1 MDGEDEVARLWP
13 PFGLRVT
20 CGPLVMRPLR
30 DADFPEVL
38 EVAHAGIHDPDRM
51 PFSFPWTRPEGAD
64 LERAFLQ
71 YHWGKRASLRPEEW
85 SLDLGVWRDGRFVGV
100 QGVGTEDFP
109 VTRTGETGSWLGRQ
123 FHGRGTGTLMR
134 QAICVLCFDHLGFE
148 EVTSGAFSDN
158 PMSLAVSRKVGYRT
172 NGERRFKREGE
183 AATMVQLVLRP
194 EDLVRPHEDVA
205 VEGAEEFV
213 AFVQGRAT

>member
-1 MDGEDEVARLWP
+1 MDVEDELARLWP
-13 PFGLRVT
+13 PFGIRVT

-51 PFSFPWTRPEGAD
+51 PFSFPWTKPKGAD

-100 QGVGTEDFP
+100 QGVSTENFP
-109 VTRTGETGSWLGRQ
+109 VTRTGETGSWLGQQ
-123 FHGRGTGTLMR
+123 FHGKGTGTLMR
-134 QAICVLCFDHLGFE
+134 QAVCVLCLDHLGFA

-172 NGERRFKREGE
+172 NGEQRFARDGTV
-183 AATMVQLVLRP
+183 ATMVQLVLRP
-194 EDLVRPHEDVA
+194 EELIRPPYDVV

-213 AFVQGRAT
+213 AFVQTRAT

>member
-1 MDGEDEVARLWP
+1 MDVEGELVRLWP

-38 EVAHAGIHDPDRM
+38 AVAHAGIHDPDRM
-51 PFSFPWTRPEGAD
+51 PFSFPWTKPKGAD

-71 YHWGKRASLRPEEW
+71 YHWGKRASLRPDEW

-100 QGVGTEDFP
+100 QGVSTENFP
-109 VTRTGETGSWLGRQ
+109 VTRTGETGSWLGQQ

-134 QAICVLCFDHLGFE
+134 QAICVLCFDDLGFE

-158 PMSLAVSRKVGYRT
+158 PMSLAVSRKVGYCT
-172 NGERRFKREGE
+172 NGEQRFARDGA

-194 EDLVRPHEDVA
+194 EDLVRPPHDVV

-213 AFVQGRAT
+213 EFVQERAT